1 MDKKQLIL
9 LIAGLVI
16 AAIFLSSFTSHV
28 PNVKFYDTS
37 INKNQ
42 IHVGESAVISL
53 NALSNEKEAKNIQVS
68 ITAVG
73 ANAEKYLSFPNAIS
87 LNDIETMGG
96 VASQDNKHV
105 TITATDMAGTAT
117 PFDIKLDLKVNGVTT
132 DIVLYHITIVSS

>member
-9 LIAGLVI
+9 LIAGLAI
-16 AAIFLSSFTSHV
+16 AAIFLSSLTSHI

-53 NALSNEKEAKNIQVS
+53 NVLSNEKNAKNTQIA

-73 ANAEKYLSFPNAIS
+73 ANAEKYLSFPNAIA

-96 VASQDNKHV
+96 VASQDNKYV
-105 TITATDMAGTAT
+105 TMTATDMTGTAT

-132 DIVLYHITIVSS
+132 DTILYHITIV